1 MPGGDDSHMTRRQM
15 GWGPDESLTPETL
28 EELLEGPGI
37 PQEEDLHIHRVVE
50 AAMDLLEMPED
61 DMLVDNGLEFLTD
74 WECHQ
79 LLNRSSIGRVGVAVA
94 GVAVI
99 LPVRFAMVG
108 DDVVFFT
115 GRGLKLD
122 AANEHKTMTF
132 QIDGF
137 DRHRGAGWSVL
148 VVGSA
153 EEIDRSELYG
163 RKGETLHPAAPGD
176 RNHVIRIR
184 TDMVSGR
191 RFGPVSA

>member
-1 MPGGDDSHMTRRQM
+1 MKRSQM

-37 PQEEDLHIHRVVE
+37 SADADLHIQRLMEEADDVVE
-50 AAMDLLEMPED
+50 LPDEGS
-61 DMLVDNGLEFLTD
+61 LVDNGLEFLTD

-79 LLNRSSIGRVGVAVA
+79 LLNRMSVGRVGVSVA

-108 DDVVFFT
+108 DDVVFIT
-115 GRGLKLD
+115 GRGLKLS
-122 AANEHKTMTF
+122 AAREHKTMTF
-132 QIDGF
+132 EIDGF
-137 DRHRGAGWSVL
+137 DRHRGTGWSVL
-148 VVGSA
+148 VVGTA

-163 RKGETLHPAAPGD
+163 RKGETLHPAAPGERD
-176 RNHVIRIR
+176 HVIRIR

-191 RFGPVSA
+191 RFGPPPGG